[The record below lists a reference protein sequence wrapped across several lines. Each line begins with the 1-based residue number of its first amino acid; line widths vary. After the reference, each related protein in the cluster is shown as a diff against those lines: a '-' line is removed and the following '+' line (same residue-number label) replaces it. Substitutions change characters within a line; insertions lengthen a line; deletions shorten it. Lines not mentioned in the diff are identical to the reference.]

1 MNTRTLKLVLEYDG
15 TNFAGWQIQNKGRT
29 IQGVIE
35 EAVGKILHHPV
46 RLVAAGRTDAG
57 VHAIGQVANFMTTS
71 SMGTER
77 LKRALN
83 GVLPRDITV
92 VELDRVRDDFNARF
106 DARSRTYRYTLSERR
121 LSIGK
126 SYAWHVPYKIDRN
139 LLVESTACLT
149 GACNLRGFSKG
160 NDEDDYSTVF
170 LNNHWI
176 FDGALSIFEM
186 TAVRFFHHSV
196 RSIVGSAVKVA
207 RGKETPDLLLRILET
222 RNRKI
227 AGPTA
232 PAVGLC
238 LIAVDYGEQDDVIHE
253 KLEVDNDE

>member
-15 TNFAGWQIQNKGRT
+15 TNFAGWQLQKKART
-29 IQGVIE
+29 VQGIIE
-35 EAVGKILHHPV
+35 EAVGKILHHPA

-57 VHAIGQVANFMTTS
+57 VHATGQVANLMTTS

-83 GVLPRDITV
+83 GVLPRDVTV
-92 VELDRVRDDFNARF
+92 VELDQVRDDFNARF

-121 LSIGK
+121 LSIGR

-139 LLVESTACLT
+139 LLVESTVCLT

-160 NDEDDYSTVF
+160 KDGDDYSTVIF
-170 LNNHWI
+170 NNHWI
-176 FDGALSIFEM
+176 FDDALSIFEI
-186 TAVRFFHHSV
+186 TAVRFFHHAV
-196 RSIVGSAVKVA
+196 RSIIGSAVKVA
-207 RGKETPDLLLRILET
+207 RGKDTPDLLLRILET

-232 PAVGLC
+232 PAAGLC
-238 LIAVDYGEQDDVIHE
+238 LITVDYGDEDDGMHE
-253 KLEVDNDE
+253 NIEVPNDE